1 MKRITQAVMAALVI
15 LGVTLARGDDL
26 EQVKAR
32 MKARRPALIALL
44 AQAKAGENNQGYLAA
59 RGALTDAEQKLLKD
73 EKAER
78 RQVYEA
84 IAARTQAPV
93 QQVGAQRA
101 EAIAR
106 RVKAGVWLQDGAG
119 KWYRKP

>member
-1 MKRITQAVMAALVI
+1 MKRMTQAVAAALLI

-44 AQAKAGENNQGYLAA
+44 AQAKAGEDNQGYLAA

-73 EKAER
+73 ENAER
-78 RQVYEA
+78 RQVYAE
-84 IAARTQAPV
+84 IAARTKAPIK
-93 QQVGAQRA
+93 QVGAQRA
-101 EAIAR
+101 EAIAQMVR
-106 RVKAGVWLQDGAG
+106 AGTWLQNAAG
-119 KWYRKP
+119 NWYQKP